1 MPILAMYSDTCT
13 YERQLCFDVCFHL
26 LSCFTRLPTSTA
38 LQATPNPTTPDVM
51 GPPWPEH
58 TRQSRNAPCPQSFGT
73 LPSRRKKS
81 FTNCWDYLRVKE
93 HVKYACAPYLLT
105 QQPCA
110 HVYHA
115 GAFFACFWSHEFA
128 GRFFNV
134 FISESPL
141 TSTYYLRVDL
151 QAPMTK
157 NSLPLGF
164 QQMIICAL
172 GAKVLA
178 PARTKGCRPKNKG
191 GTISVG
197 I

>member
-1 MPILAMYSDTCT
+1 MTILAMYSNTCT
-13 YERQLCFDVCFHL
+13 YERQFCFDVCFHL

-73 LPSRRKKS
+73 LPSRRKKNPQIAGMTFES
-81 FTNCWDYLRVKE
+81 RSTSSMPVR
-93 HVKYACAPYLLT
+93 PYLVT

-110 HVYHA
+110 HVLPCRCLFCMLLIPWIC
-115 GAFFACFWSHEFA
+115 GAFLYMYF
-128 GRFFNV
+128 R
-134 FISESPL
+134 I
-141 TSTYYLRVDL
+141 TTYYVRVDL
-151 QAPMTK
+151 QVPMAK